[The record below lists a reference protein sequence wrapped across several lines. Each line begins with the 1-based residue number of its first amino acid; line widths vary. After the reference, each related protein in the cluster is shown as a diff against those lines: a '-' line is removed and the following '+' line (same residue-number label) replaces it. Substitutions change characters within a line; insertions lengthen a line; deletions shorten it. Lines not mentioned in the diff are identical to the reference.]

1 MKRPKAPL
9 LFYGI
14 LFIFL
19 ILFAWLCWSFLP
31 AIVLGLLIASAFY
44 PLYTWYKKLYKGK
57 ESFKALSMT
66 VIVLLVII
74 IPVWGFVGSLY
85 KEAAG
90 FYGRTKDRV
99 SEPKTQELLES
110 DSVWAERIK
119 KLHDSFLAE
128 KIREFS
134 ELTNIEIDTEDIQD
148 FITSTIKDV
157 GLFLTKQVRSII
169 QAIVTN
175 LLSFLLHFL
184 LMILIIYH
192 IFKDGEQLKNY
203 LLSLLPFP
211 ESQQELILNKFREMG
226 RAIII
231 GNGLSGIIQGILGGF
246 AFYLFDLGSPII
258 WGTVMGFLAF
268 LPVIGASVVFIPA
281 TLVLLL
287 QGKTGASL
295 VFFIYNASYSACIEY
310 LIKPKLIGQG
320 MRMNTIFVF
329 IGILGG
335 LKLWGILG
343 IVYGPFILTIIFTL
357 FEIYRL
363 EYGTASIKR
372 RKKPARIIHNY
383 RRRRR

>member
-1 MKRPKAPL
+1 MNRPKAPL

-14 LFIFL
+14 LSIFL
-19 ILFAWLCWSFLP
+19 IFFGWLCWAFLP

-44 PLYTWYKKLYKGK
+44 PLYIWYKKLYKGK
-57 ESFKALSMT
+57 ETFKALSMT
-66 VIVLLVII
+66 IIVLLVII

-85 KEAAG
+85 KEAADL
-90 FYGRTKDRV
+90 YGRTKDRV
-99 SEPKTQELLES
+99 TDPKTQELLES
-110 DSVWAERIK
+110 DSVWAERIR
-119 KLHDSFLAE
+119 KLHDSVLAE
-128 KIREFS
+128 KIRAFS
-134 ELTNIEIDTEDIQD
+134 ELTNIEINTESIQD
-148 FITSTIKDV
+148 SITSTIKDV
-157 GLFLTKQVRSII
+157 GFFLTKQVRAII

-211 ESQQELILNKFREMG
+211 ESQQELILAKFHEMG

-231 GNGLSGIIQGILGGF
+231 GNGLSGIIQGVLGGF
-246 AFYLFDLGSPII
+246 AFYLFDLGSPLI

-281 TLVLLL
+281 TIVLLL

-295 VFFIYNASYSACIEY
+295 VYFIYNASYSALIEY

-363 EYGTASIKR
+363 EYSTTINKR
-372 RKKPARIIHNY
+372 WKKPVRIIHNY
-383 RRRRR
+383 RRRRK

>member
-1 MKRPKAPL
+1 MDRSKAPL

-19 ILFAWLCWSFLP
+19 IFFVWLCWIFLP
-31 AIVLGLLIASAFY
+31 AIVLGLLIASTFY
-44 PLYTWYKKLYKGK
+44 PLYAWYKKQFKGK
-57 ESFKALSMT
+57 ETIKALSMT
-66 VIVLLVII
+66 TIVLLVII

-90 FYGRTKDRV
+90 LYDRTKGSV
-99 SEPKTQELLES
+99 THEFLEN

-119 KLHDSFLAE
+119 KLNDSVWAE
-128 KIREFS
+128 KIRALS
-134 ELTNIEIDTEDIQD
+134 ELTNIELDPKNIQNN
-148 FITSTIKDV
+148 ITSIIKDIT
-157 GLFLTKQVRSII
+157 LFLSKQLRAIL

-175 LLSFLLHFL
+175 LLSFLLHFM

-192 IFKDGEQLKNY
+192 LFKDGERLKNY
-203 LLSLLPFP
+203 LLSLLPFRKD
-211 ESQQELILNKFREMG
+211 QQELILDKFHEMG

-246 AFYLFDLGSPII
+246 AFYLFGLGSPIL

-281 TLVLLL
+281 TIILLV

-295 VFFIYNASYSACIEY
+295 AYLIYNVIYSAMIEY
-310 LIKPKLIGQG
+310 FIKPKLIGQG

-343 IVYGPFILTIIFTL
+343 IVYGPLILTIVFTL

-363 EYGTASIKR
+363 EYRTTKNVRQKKPVKIIYYNKKR
-372 RKKPARIIHNY
+372 RR
-383 RRRRR
+383 

>member
-1 MKRPKAPL
+1 MNREQPPL

-19 ILFAWLCWSFLP
+19 FLFTWLCWSFLP
-31 AIVLGLLIASAFY
+31 AIVLGLLIASTFY
-44 PLYTWYKKLYKGK
+44 PLYMWYKRLYKGN
-57 ESFKALSMT
+57 ETFKSLSMT
-66 VIVLLVII
+66 IIVILVII
-74 IPVWGFVGSLY
+74 IPVWLFVGSLY

-90 FYGRTKDRV
+90 LYDRTKSSV
-99 SEPKTQELLES
+99 SMQKTQEFLDS

-119 KLHDSFLAE
+119 KLNDSFLAE

-134 ELTNIEIDTEDIQD
+134 KLTNIELDARSLQD
-148 FITSTIKDV
+148 SITSAITDI
-157 GLFLTKQVRSII
+157 GLFLTKQLRAMV
-169 QAIVTN
+169 QAIVAN

-184 LMILIIYH
+184 LMILIIFH
-192 IFKDGEQLKNY
+192 IFKDGERFKNY

-211 ESQQELILNKFREMG
+211 KSQQELILDKFHEMG

-231 GNGLSGIIQGILGGF
+231 GNGLSGIIQGILGGV

-281 TLVLLL
+281 TIILIL
-287 QGKTGASL
+287 QGKTGASIIYL
-295 VFFIYNASYSACIEY
+295 IYNASYSAMIEY
-310 LIKPKLIGQG
+310 FIKPKLIGQG

-343 IVYGPFILTIIFTL
+343 IIYGPFILTIIFTL
-357 FEIYRL
+357 LEIYRL
-363 EYGTASIKR
+363 EY
-372 RKKPARIIHNY
+372 RKGN
-383 RRRRR
+383 

>member
-1 MKRPKAPL
+1 MNRPKAPL

-19 ILFAWLCWSFLP
+19 ILFAWLCWSFLS

-66 VIVLLVII
+66 IIVLLVII

-99 SEPKTQELLES
+99 SEPKSQELLES

-128 KIREFS
+128 KIKEFS

-157 GLFLTKQVRSII
+157 GLFLTKQVRAII
-169 QAIVTN
+169 QTIVTN

-192 IFKDGEQLKNY
+192 IFKDGERLKNY

-246 AFYLFDLGSPII
+246 AFYFFDLGSPII

-281 TLVLLL
+281 TIILLL

-363 EYGTASIKR
+363 EYITTSNKR
-372 RKKPARIIHNY
+372 WKKPARIIHNY